1 MKNKQSFSANKKLKT
16 IPRFKN
22 EDEERD
28 FWATHDTTDYF
39 DTNDLVEFD
48 LSELQPST
56 RSITVRLSESL
67 LAGLKQLAHKRD
79 IPYQSLLKNFLAERV
94 ERELRLCP

>member
-1 MKNKQSFSANKKLKT
+1 MKKQLKP

-22 EDEERD
+22 EDEERE
-28 FWATHDTTDYF
+28 FWAIHDATDYF
-39 DTNDLVEFD
+39 DTARPLELD

-56 RSITVRLSESL
+56 RSITIRLSESL
-67 LAGLKQLAHKRD
+67 LAALKQLAHKRD

-94 ERELRLCP
+94 EKEFKPC